1 LINIRLLKLSDYKNI
16 SNFIQLENNDFNYF
30 KKLGWAEK
38 QIRIQLEKKNSF
50 SVGIYKNKSL
60 IGFLMG
66 EKINFDEQTSL
77 EIYIIYISK
86 NNRRQKYATKLL
98 EFIEKNKKDMMIS
111 KIYLEVA
118 ENNISAID
126 FYKKNEFVFSN
137 LRHNYY
143 IQESKNISAQCYY
156 KNL

>member
-1 LINIRLLKLSDYKNI
+1 
-16 SNFIQLENNDFNYF
+16 
-30 KKLGWAEK
+30 
-38 QIRIQLEKKNSF
+38 
-50 SVGIYKNKSL
+50 
-60 IGFLMG
+60 
-66 EKINFDEQTSL
+66 
-77 EIYIIYISK
+77 
-86 NNRRQKYATKLL
+86 
-98 EFIEKNKKDMMIS
+98 MIS

>member
-1 LINIRLLKLSDYKNI
+1 MINIRLLKLSDYKNI
-16 SNFIQLENNDFNYF
+16 SNFIQIENNDFNYF

>member
-1 LINIRLLKLSDYKNI
+1 MINIRLLKLSDYKNI

>member
-1 LINIRLLKLSDYKNI
+1 MINIRLLKLSDYKNI

-50 SVGIYKNKSL
+50 SVGIYKNTSL

>member
-1 LINIRLLKLSDYKNI
+1 MHN
-16 SNFIQLENNDFNYF
+16 ENNDFKYF
-30 KKLGWAEK
+30 KKLGWSEE

-50 SVGIYKNKSL
+50 SLGVFKNSSL
-60 IGFLMG
+60 IGFLIG
-66 EKINFDEQTSL
+66 DKINFDQYTSL
-77 EIYIIYISK
+77 EVYIIYIAK
-86 NNRRQKYATKLL
+86 NNRRQKYATKLI
-98 EFIEKNKKDMMIS
+98 EFIEKNKKDLKII